1 MQKRYYF
8 KMSGQHTTYST
19 ISISLLSIYP
29 ERSGASDKIELNT
42 IVVNF
47 GVRCENTLMNTSE
60 LQNND
65 RNS

>member
-8 KMSGQHTTYST
+8 KMLGQHTKYST
-19 ISISLLSIYP
+19 ISISLPRIYP
-29 ERSGASDKIELNT
+29 GRSGASDNIELNT
-42 IVVNF
+42 IVANF
-47 GVRCENTLMNTSE
+47 GVRCENILMNTSE